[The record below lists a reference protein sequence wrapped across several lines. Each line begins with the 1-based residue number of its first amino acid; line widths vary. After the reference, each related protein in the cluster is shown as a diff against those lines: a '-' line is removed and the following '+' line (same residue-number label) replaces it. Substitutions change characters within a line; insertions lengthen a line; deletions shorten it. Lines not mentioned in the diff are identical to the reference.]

1 MGQNFEYRI
10 EKENITITKY
20 IGTDTIVDVPETID
34 GIEVNKIGKYAFSE
48 CRDLIEV
55 ILPNSI
61 NIIGSHAFYNCRK
74 LMSITASDGI
84 YEMEDGAFKNCEEL
98 RNVTLYMVEGRAK
111 CIKDLLAESNQE
123 MYFTLIY
130 DDKQEE
136 SNCSKLVFPSYIHDY
151 VEHTEARIINQVTY
165 GAGVHYREC
174 MNNNDVDYKR
184 YDELF
189 RYVTVNAAKET
200 AYNIAINRLCYP
212 YKLLKDAKAQYYE
225 YLWQELSS
233 VITKCLKQDDMKMLE
248 QLADLGL
255 FTESNI
261 EDMIEL
267 AHSMNHI
274 EATSFFMQY
283 KKMKFTNI
291 EKTFEL

>member
-48 CRDLIEV
+48 CRDLLEV
-55 ILPNSI
+55 NLPNSI

-74 LMSITASDGI
+74 LMTISASDGI

-130 DDKQEE
+130 DEKQEE

-225 YLWQELSS
+225 YLFQELSS
-233 VITKCLKQDDMKMLE
+233 VITKCLKQDDMKRLE

-267 AHSMNHI
+267 AHSSNHI

-283 KKMKFTNI
+283 KKINFTNI